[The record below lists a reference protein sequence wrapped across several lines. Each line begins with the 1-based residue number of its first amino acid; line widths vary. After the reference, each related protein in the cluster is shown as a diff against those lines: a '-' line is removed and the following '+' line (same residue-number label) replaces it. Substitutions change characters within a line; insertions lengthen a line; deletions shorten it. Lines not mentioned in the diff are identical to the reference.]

1 MFSRAV
7 FGGNAY
13 RAVTLGWYEFPRG
26 SITVIKL
33 REVQYGAQCFNL
45 MAVTREHGSQILP
58 LSIEQILTEH

>member
-33 REVQYGAQCFNL
+33 REIQYGAQCFSLLFLAMN
-45 MAVTREHGSQILP
+45 AG
-58 LSIEQILTEH
+58 